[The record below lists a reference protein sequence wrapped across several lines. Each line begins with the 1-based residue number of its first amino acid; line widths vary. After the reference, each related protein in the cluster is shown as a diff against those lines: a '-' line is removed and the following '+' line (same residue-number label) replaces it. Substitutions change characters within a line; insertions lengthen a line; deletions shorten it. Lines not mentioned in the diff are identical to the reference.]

1 MPARTATAVCLS
13 WCALASGC
21 ADARTSSSF
30 ERSFEQADAGAGSPL
45 QLRAT
50 WTYRSPEVD
59 VDIEL
64 VTIVSESPEAC
75 STTARLRV
83 DEALAG
89 SDVYRLPP
97 TDCAELRLG
106 SDGDL
111 VLLDSP
117 TGHDWSAEAIDVDS
131 DRELIRLGPWHDPA
145 RQLSYR
151 FALGARACSDD
162 SACECPRLER
172 RAGDELSALALARR
186 CD

>member
-1 MPARTATAVCLS
+1 
-13 WCALASGC
+13 
-21 ADARTSSSF
+21 
-30 ERSFEQADAGAGSPL
+30 
-45 QLRAT
+45 
-50 WTYRSPEVD
+50 
-59 VDIEL
+59 
-64 VTIVSESPEAC
+64 
-75 STTARLRV
+75 
-83 DEALAG
+83 
-89 SDVYRLPP
+89 VYRLEP

-106 SDGDL
+106 PDGDL

-145 RQLSYR
+145 RELSYR
-151 FALGARACSDD
+151 FALGAPACSDD

>member
-1 MPARTATAVCLS
+1 MELRRAVVAGLT
-13 WCALASGC
+13 WYALASGC

-30 ERSFEQADAGAGSPL
+30 ERSAADAGGAL
-45 QLRAT
+45 QLRAA
-50 WTYRSPEVD
+50 WTYRSAEVD

-64 VTIVSESPEAC
+64 VTVEAEDSC

-97 TDCAELRLG
+97 TACAELRLG
-106 SDGDL
+106 RDGDL

-117 TGHDWSAEAIDVDS
+117 TGHDWSAEALDVDTE
-131 DRELIRLGPWHDPA
+131 RELIRLGPWHDEA
-145 RQLSYR
+145 RQISYR
-151 FALGARACSDD
+151 FALAAPPCSDD
-162 SACECPRLER
+162 SDCECPRIER
-172 RAGDELSALALARR
+172 RAGDAVSSLALAPR